1 MPNVLACQLTS
12 KLTSTSAV
20 DYEPKKVI
28 DYKAIPAPATAE
40 VLQSI
45 VKVW

>member
-12 KLTSTSAV
+12 KLTYASAV
-20 DYEPKKVI
+20 DCEAKKVI
-28 DYKAIPAPATAE
+28 DYKAIPAQATAE